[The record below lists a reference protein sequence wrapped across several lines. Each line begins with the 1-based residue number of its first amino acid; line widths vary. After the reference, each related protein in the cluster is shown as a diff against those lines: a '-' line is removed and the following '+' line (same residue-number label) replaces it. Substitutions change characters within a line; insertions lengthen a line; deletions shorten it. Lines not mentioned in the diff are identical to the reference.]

1 MNLLEKLLNEKG
13 FKLEKTIATM
23 TANNELKADN
33 YVLVAGN
40 GNIYKIGS
48 VGAIALQN
56 GLKATLVISDVAK
69 EISSVLTKLDN
80 HIPVLAS
87 TTQNGHMSK
96 DDKKLVDTIPNKFN
110 KTGETVLNLN
120 GYNITV
126 V

>member
-13 FKLEKTIATM
+13 FKLEKSLASMIA
-23 TANNELKADN
+23 NKELKINN
-33 YVLVAGN
+33 YILIAEN

-69 EISSVLTKLDN
+69 EISSILTKLDN
-80 HIPVLAS
+80 HIPTLAS